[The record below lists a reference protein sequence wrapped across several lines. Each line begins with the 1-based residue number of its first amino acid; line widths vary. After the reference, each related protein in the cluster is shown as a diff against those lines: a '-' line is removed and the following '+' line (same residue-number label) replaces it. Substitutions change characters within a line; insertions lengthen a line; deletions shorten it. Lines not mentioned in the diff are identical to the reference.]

1 MFIIKYKKIF
11 LYLSI
16 LLMVVSLVFIFTFG
30 LKLGIDFKGGAL
42 LEVSYTDSRPEVS
55 VVEGAIKTL
64 DINQALIQPTGSKDS
79 HGRPEQVRGT
89 TGELGYLIKTRDL
102 SQSEHETLFKSL
114 AFDGK
119 YVVTEKGFTS
129 IGPSVGSELARKAI
143 LSIIFV
149 IIAIILFITYAFR
162 KVSHPVASWKYGII
176 TVITLIHDI
185 IIPTGIFAL
194 VSHYT
199 GAEVDT
205 LFVLA
210 LLTILGLSVHD
221 KIVVFDRIRE
231 NLKDHGKNNFA
242 ETIGRSTSQTIVR
255 SINITLTIIFVL
267 VPLYLFGP
275 ETTKNFAF
283 VLTIGLFF
291 GVYSSLFFASPLLVW
306 VEEWKAKRKN

>member
-11 LYLSI
+11 LSLSI
-16 LLMVVSLVFIFTFG
+16 ILMVVSLVFIFTFG

-55 VVEGAIKTL
+55 LVEDAIKTL
-64 DINQALIQPTGSKDS
+64 DINQALIQP
-79 HGRPEQVRGT
+79 

-102 SQSEHETLFKSL
+102 SQSEHEILSKSL
-114 AFDGK
+114 TFDGK
-119 YVVTEKGFTS
+119 YAMTEKGFTS

-176 TVITLIHDI
+176 TVVTLIHDI

-231 NLKDHGKNNFA
+231 NLKDDGKKHFA

-283 VLTIGLFF
+283 VLTVGLFC
-291 GVYSSLFFASPLLVW
+291 GIYSSLFFASPLLVW
-306 VEEWKAKRKN
+306 VEEWQSARKKVIK

>member
-11 LYLSI
+11 LSLSI
-16 LLMVVSLVFIFTFG
+16 ILTVVSLVCVFAFG

-42 LEVSYTDSRPEVS
+42 LEVEYKDSRPSQTDLINTIESISSTNFGS
-55 VVEGAIKTL
+55 VLV
-64 DINQALIQPTGSKDS
+64 QP
-79 HGRPEQVRGT
+79 
-89 TGELGYLIKTRDL
+89 TGELGYIIKSRDL
-102 SQSEHETLFKSL
+102 NDAEHVQLLGIL
-114 AFDGK
+114 ALGK
-119 YVVTEKGFTS
+119 YEVSEKSFTS

-143 LSIIFV
+143 FSIIFV

-162 KVSHPVASWKYGII
+162 KVSRPVASWKYGLI
-176 TVITLIHDI
+176 TIVTLLHDI

-194 VSHYT
+194 ISHYS

-231 NLKDHGKNNFA
+231 NLREGTKSFA
-242 ETIGRSTSQTIVR
+242 ETVGTSTSQTIVR

-275 ETTKNFAF
+275 ETTKNFAL
-283 VLTIGLFF
+283 VLSIGLFF

-306 VEEWKAKRKN
+306 IEEWQNKK

>member
-11 LYLSI
+11 LSLSI
-16 LLMVVSLVFIFTFG
+16 ILMIVSVIFIFVFG

-42 LEVSYTDSRPEVS
+42 LEVFYPNGRPEIS
-55 VVEGAIKTL
+55 LLDSKIKTL
-64 DINQALIQPTGSKDS
+64 NINQALIQPTG
-79 HGRPEQVRGT
+79 EF
-89 TGELGYLIKTRDL
+89 GYLIKTRDL
-102 SQSEHETLFKSL
+102 SQEEHEMLSSSL
-114 AFDGK
+114 ALDGQ
-119 YVVTEKGFTS
+119 YPVSEKGFTS

-149 IIAIILFITYAFR
+149 ILAIILFITYAFR
-162 KVSHPVASWKYGII
+162 KVSQPVASWKYGII
-176 TVITLIHDI
+176 TIITLLHDI

-194 VSHYT
+194 MAHYT

-231 NLKDHGKNNFA
+231 NLKGGDKKSFA
-242 ETIGRSTSQTIVR
+242 ETVGTSTSQTIVR

-275 ETTKNFAF
+275 ETTKNFALI
-283 VLTIGLFF
+283 LTIGLFF
-291 GVYSSLFFASPLLVW
+291 GIYSSLFFASPLLIF
-306 VEEWKAKRKN
+306 VEEWQAKSARKS

>member
-11 LYLSI
+11 LSLSI
-16 LLMVVSLVFIFTFG
+16 ILVLISVVFIFTFG
-30 LKLGIDFKGGAL
+30 LKQGIDFKGGAL
-42 LEVSYTDSRPEVS
+42 LEASYPNGRPDVSMLENK
-55 VVEGAIKTL
+55 IKTL
-64 DINQALIQPTGSKDS
+64 NLNQVLIQPTG
-79 HGRPEQVRGT
+79 EN
-89 TGELGYLIKTRDL
+89 EYLIKTRDL
-102 SQSEHETLFKSL
+102 SEPEHQMLSQSLSL
-114 AFDGK
+114 DGK
-119 YVVTEKGFTS
+119 YPVLEKGFTS
-129 IGPSVGSELARKAI
+129 IGPSVGSELARKAV

-162 KVSHPVASWKYGII
+162 KVSRPVSSWKYGII
-176 TVITLIHDI
+176 TIVTLLHDI

-194 VSHYT
+194 LAHYS

-231 NLKDHGKNNFA
+231 NLRAGDKKSFA
-242 ETIGRSTSQTIVR
+242 ETVGISTSQTIVR

-275 ETTKNFAF
+275 ETTKNFALI
-283 VLTIGLFF
+283 LTIGLFF
-291 GVYSSLFFASPLLVW
+291 GIYSSLFFASPLLVW
-306 VEEWKAKRKN
+306 VEEWQNKNKK

>member
-11 LYLSI
+11 LSLSI
-16 LLMVVSLVFIFTFG
+16 ILIVVSVISIFVFG
-30 LKLGIDFKGGAL
+30 LKPGIDFKGGAL
-42 LEVSYTDSRPEVS
+42 LEASYSGNRPEAS
-55 VVEGAIKTL
+55 MIEGQIKAL
-64 DINQALIQPTGSKDS
+64 NINQALIQPTG
-79 HGRPEQVRGT
+79 
-89 TGELGYLIKTRDL
+89 ELGYIIKTRDL
-102 SQSEHETLFKSL
+102 SQAEHETLLQSLSFDKKYIVSEKS
-114 AFDGK
+114 
-119 YVVTEKGFTS
+119 FTS

-143 LSIIFV
+143 VSIVMV
-149 IIAIILFITYAFR
+149 ILAIILFITYAFR
-162 KVSHPVASWKYGII
+162 KVSQPVASWKYGVI
-176 TVITLIHDI
+176 TVVTLLHDI

-194 VSHYT
+194 IAHYT

-231 NLKDHGKNNFA
+231 NLHAGDKKDFK
-242 ETIGRSTSQTIVR
+242 ETVGRSTSQTIVR

-275 ETTKNFAF
+275 ETTKNFAL

-291 GVYSSLFFASPLLVW
+291 GIYSSLFFASPLLVW
-306 VEEWKAKRKN
+306 IEEWQIRNKK